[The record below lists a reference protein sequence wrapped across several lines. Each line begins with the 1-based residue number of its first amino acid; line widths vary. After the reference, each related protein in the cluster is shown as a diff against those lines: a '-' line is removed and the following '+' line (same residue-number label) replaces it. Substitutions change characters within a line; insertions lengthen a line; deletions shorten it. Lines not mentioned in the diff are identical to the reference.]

1 MKAPPRDVG
10 GPPPTQ
16 VAPSPQSLSC
26 AAASG
31 DPALIPHVTAWAGCN
46 EAGVMGEKEAPLR
59 SLHFLE
65 LMTSMR
71 AAGTGPQAPSG
82 SFRAHHSLAGTQRGG
97 AGGREGL
104 GEAGAISGEA
114 WHRKWEQGEIP
125 QCLQAPCCGSFSL
138 PLSLLS
144 LISFFIT
151 PFTRGGHT
159 KIQSFTRSSYISI
172 YYN

>member
-1 MKAPPRDVG
+1 
-10 GPPPTQ
+10 
-16 VAPSPQSLSC
+16 
-26 AAASG
+26 
-31 DPALIPHVTAWAGCN
+31 
-46 EAGVMGEKEAPLR
+46 MGEKEVPLR

-114 WHRKWEQGEIP
+114 WRRKWEQGEIP
-125 QCLQAPCCGSFSL
+125 PMFAGTLLWLFLPPSL
-138 PLSLLS
+138 PPFLD
-144 LISFFIT
+144 FFLYNT
-151 PFTRGGHT
+151 FYKRGT
-159 KIQSFTRSSYISI
+159 Y
-172 YYN
+172 